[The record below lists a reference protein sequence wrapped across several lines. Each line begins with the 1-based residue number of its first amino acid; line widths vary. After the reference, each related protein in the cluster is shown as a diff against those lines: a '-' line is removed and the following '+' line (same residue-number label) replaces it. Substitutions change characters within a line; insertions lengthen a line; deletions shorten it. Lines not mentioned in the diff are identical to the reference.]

1 MPPRPDV
8 GIARHDQRARDRR
21 RQQDGLRH
29 HRRRRGDTGEEG
41 HRASGKLCC
50 SHRIRSLNAADHS

>member
-8 GIARHDQRARDRR
+8 GIARHDQRARDRG

-41 HRASGKLCC
+41 HRASGKFW
-50 SHRIRSLNAADHS
+50 SLEMLLIFRA